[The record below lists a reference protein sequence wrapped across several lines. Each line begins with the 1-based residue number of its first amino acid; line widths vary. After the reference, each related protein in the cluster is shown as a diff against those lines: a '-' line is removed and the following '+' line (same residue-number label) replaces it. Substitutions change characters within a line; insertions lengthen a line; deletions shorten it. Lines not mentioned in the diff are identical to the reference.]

1 MSQEGTTAARYRGYI
16 VFCSVFFL
24 VVGGVIGYLT
34 PRSGP
39 VMSRAVPMPIVVST
53 PPPAPTPL
61 PTATPAPIR
70 VYVSGAVRRPDVY
83 ELPPGTIIRD
93 ALAAAG
99 GATSD
104 ADLDCINLALEVRDQ
119 QQVYVPRRGEASPPS
134 PGASG
139 GANARETTGVKVNI
153 NTATAAELET
163 LPRIGPTM
171 AQRIVEYRQANGP
184 FKTVEDI
191 QNVPGIGPTTFA
203 GLKDLIT
210 VGP

>member
-1 MSQEGTTAARYRGYI
+1 MAQEGTVAARYRGYV
-16 VFCSVFFL
+16 VFCSVL
-24 VVGGVIGYLT
+24 ALIVGGVIGYFT
-34 PRSGP
+34 PRPGATS
-39 VMSRAVPMPIVVST
+39 SSVPRPIVIST
-53 PPPAPTPL
+53 PLPTPTPL

-70 VYVSGAVRRPDVY
+70 VYVSGAVRHPDVY
-83 ELPPGTIIRD
+83 ELPPGSIIRD

-99 GATSD
+99 GATSG
-104 ADLDCINLALEVRDQ
+104 ADLDCINLAQEVRDQ
-119 QQVYVPRRGEASPPS
+119 QRVYVPRRGEAGPPP

-139 GANARETTGVKVNI
+139 GANARETTGAKVNI

-163 LPRIGPTM
+163 LPRIGPTT
-171 AQRIVEYRQANGP
+171 AQRIVEYRAANGP

-203 GLKDLIT
+203 EIKDLIT